1 MSSGNELFEIT
12 PQMVIIEAVAA
23 GKVYFNR
30 PGKPDASSIATMVSK
45 ERLYVIQDTSAT
57 SKNCIGIVY
66 PAKYNDIYAIDAGG
80 WYAVA
85 GQRVVI
91 VQRGNVHVRVGASWD
106 ASSDPL
112 CTIHAS
118 GVQAQGGSTNM
129 TLARALIPTSSYVA
143 GDYAYVELLNS
154 TGLAHSYNTGEFE
167 SDEAIT
173 VEEGV
178 AKLTKSASAGAYT
191 LAPPTAGVGQF
202 LLAVA
207 DTAKQHVIT
216 LTSGT
221 WGNNGTKN
229 KVTFGG
235 AKGDS
240 VLFAQI
246 GIYWYVIA
254 LHNVTEGAA

>member
-12 PQMVIIEAVAA
+12 PQMVIIEAVAG

-30 PGKPDASSIATMVSK
+30 GVKPDSSSLTTMISK
-45 ERLYVIQDTSAT
+45 ERLYVVQDTSAT
-57 SKNCIGIVY
+57 SKNCIGIAY

-85 GQRVVI
+85 GQRIFV

-106 ASSDPL
+106 ASTDPL

-129 TLARALIPTSSYVA
+129 TLARALIPTSTYVA
-143 GDYAYVELLNS
+143 GDYAFVELLNS
-154 TGLAHSYNTGEFE
+154 TGLSHAYNTDEFD
-167 SDEAIT
+167 SDGAIT

-178 AKLTKSASAGAYT
+178 AKLTHAADAGAYT
-191 LAPPTAGVGQF
+191 LAPPSAGVGQ
-202 LLAVA
+202 LLLIVA
-207 DTAKQHVIT
+207 DTAKQHVVT

-221 WGNNGTKN
+221 WGNNGTNN
-229 KVTFGG
+229 KLTFGG

-240 VLFAQI
+240 ALIAQV
-246 GIYWYVIA
+246 GTYWYIIA